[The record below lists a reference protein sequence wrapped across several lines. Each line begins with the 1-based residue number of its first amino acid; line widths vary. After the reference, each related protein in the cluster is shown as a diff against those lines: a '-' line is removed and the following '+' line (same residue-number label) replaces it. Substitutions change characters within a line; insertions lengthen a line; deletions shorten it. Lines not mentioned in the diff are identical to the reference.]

1 LILHAGLVARFDA
14 PRWRGVLIEGA
25 SGAGKSDLALRLLER
40 GWSLVA
46 DDRCLVWTCGGR
58 VYGRAADALKGL
70 IEARGV
76 GVEPA
81 QVRDF
86 APVALIARCAPA
98 DDVERMPEDIRVDLL
113 GQSLPL
119 LKIAALQASAPE
131 KLGRALSRLGLV
143 HQPAYQT
150 VRADGFL
157 TRRGRG
163 PLRVQ
168 V

>member
-1 LILHAGLVARFDA
+1 MILHAGLVARFDA

-86 APVALIARCAPA
+86 APIALIARCAPA

>member
-1 LILHAGLVARFDA
+1 MILHAGLVARFDA

-113 GQSLPL
+113 GRPIPL

-131 KLGRALSRLGLV
+131 KLGLALSRLGLV
-143 HQPAYQT
+143 H
-150 VRADGFL
+150 
-157 TRRGRG
+157 
-163 PLRVQ
+163 
-168 V
+168 

>member
-1 LILHAGLVARFDA
+1 MILHAGLVARFDA

-58 VYGRAADALKGL
+58 VYGRAANALKGL

-76 GVEPA
+76 GVEPVS
-81 QVRDF
+81 VRDF
-86 APVALIARCAPA
+86 APIALIARCAPA